1 MCLGLHIRIFSWALM
16 FLMLM
21 TLPGCSLG
29 SVSVAKSS
37 THMRTVGRAMVREA
51 PSHTSIAA
59 YTQGGAGAI
68 TEDGQL
74 IQTLPR
80 SARQAKKK
88 DLLDAC
94 GLPRTG
100 ALKPDED
107 FAADEKALARL
118 LSQQR
123 NQLTLARKT
132 FYQANSPKLKNASQ
146 LMVTTDQQEMERL
159 LRLQAQLCR
168 DARLSASRH

>member
-1 MCLGLHIRIFSWALM
+1 MGLGLHIRISPWALM
-16 FLMLM
+16 LLMLV

-37 THMRTVGRAMVREA
+37 THMRTVGRSMIREA
-51 PSHTSIAA
+51 PSQTSIAA
-59 YTQGGAGAI
+59 YTQGGAGVI

-80 SARQAKKK
+80 SLRQAKKK
-88 DLLDAC
+88 ESLDAC

-100 ALKPDED
+100 VFKPDED
-107 FAADEKALARL
+107 FAADEKAMEYL

-123 NQLTLARKT
+123 NQLKLARKT
-132 FYQANSPKLKNASQ
+132 WSQANSPKLKNASQ
-146 LMVTTDQQEMERL
+146 RIVKAEQQDMDGL
-159 LRLQAQLCR
+159 LRLKAQLCR